1 MKETRKREADLKAGY
16 ADEGPHGIIYRPLM
30 LYAAITGAIIVGLIF
45 GVSGYL
51 IAVGTWPIVDLG
63 QLSAP
68 FPGTTAVTF
77 AGVGV
82 ALGAL
87 IGWLLVFKKVLKHG
101 GSNKS
106 RL

>member
-1 MKETRKREADLKAGY
+1 MKETGKREADLKAGY

-30 LYAAITGAIIVGLIF
+30 LYAAITGAIIVGLIL
-45 GVSGYL
+45 GVLGYL
-51 IAVGTWPIVDLG
+51 IANGTWPIVDLG

-68 FPGTTAVTF
+68 FPETMAVTF

-87 IGWLLVFKKVLKHG
+87 IGGLIGFKAVLNHG
-101 GSNKS
+101 GANKS